1 MKERVHDMYKEL
13 RKLDTS
19 IERQEEL
26 KRVMTR
32 MFDEVPVPHGAVQ

>member
-1 MKERVHDMYKEL
+1 MKERVHDMYKEF